1 MKTWRFGLQSLEVRL
16 PKIGGIGLFL
26 KRVGGLVSL
35 CVGKCSK
42 VDFGVLRCTKI
53 CSLHWCSSDAAGWES
68 GLVVFV

>member
-42 VDFGVLRCTKI
+42 VDFGVLRFGQGGK
-53 CSLHWCSSDAAGWES
+53 
-68 GLVVFV
+68 VVPS